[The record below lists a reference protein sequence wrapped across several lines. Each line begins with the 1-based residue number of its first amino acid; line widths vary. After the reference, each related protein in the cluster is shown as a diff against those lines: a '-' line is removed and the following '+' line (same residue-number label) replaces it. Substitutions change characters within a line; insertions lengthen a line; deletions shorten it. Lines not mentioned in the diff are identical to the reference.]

1 MKATHRPQLPCL
13 GIAWL
18 PWLLVIQLF
27 YTCICKGIIF
37 QSLIICIKYYCDNN
51 EMKSCYNYNGFIPG
65 CFAILVVGT
74 MQTFPQV
81 TSNVNPGRRGVLS
94 GASIPMITELGQ
106 FMNISSFSG

>member
-1 MKATHRPQLPCL
+1 MLRDH
-13 GIAWL
+13 
-18 PWLLVIQLF
+18 LVTLVACDSIVLYMHLQR
-27 YTCICKGIIF
+27 YNIPVPHYV
-37 QSLIICIKYYCDNN
+37 ICIKYYCDNN